1 MVISIVIELMQARLP
16 ALVLAKPC
24 TVNLNRKYGEL
35 RINGV
40 AISLAESL
48 DVDPHEVRIGT
59 MRNS

>member
-1 MVISIVIELMQARLP
+1 MQARLP